1 VPYLDH
7 DKRTLDFAIEM
18 QALLRRFNI
27 ERGYQLS
34 LQIGIHSGDI
44 VAGIVGKSR
53 VVYDIWGDTVKQA
66 HSLSQACP
74 AGAVVVSEVVHH
86 RLEDLYS
93 FESAPGAGGVQ
104 SWRLTSA
111 KVVASLS

>member
-1 VPYLDH
+1 
-7 DKRTLDFAIEM
+7 M

-66 HSLSQACP
+66 HTLSQSCP

-93 FESAPGAGGVQ
+93 FESAHGAGDVQ